1 MIGAVLWIGLIGSII
16 LVIVAPIYE
25 AIRDFFA
32 TRKSER
38 KVQEAMRRHHRAQEQ
53 IAEYEARGERAPREL
68 WDEEQK
74 SCLSYSMSMDKCPDR
89 EYREVMKG
97 KYPLNAPV
105 HYREEVGYAA
115 RRYYDEIDWYNNP
128 ALAPYRHS
136 CELPDLWE
144 KIAWER
150 WMYEIAL
157 KGCPYEEVKC
167 EMLEKYPLLPPPD
180 GDPDEGWK
188 RIETQVVKEEEGL

>member
-16 LVIVAPIYE
+16 LVIVEPIYV

-32 TRKSER
+32 TRKSEK

-74 SCLSYSMSMDKCPDR
+74 SCLSYSMSMIKCPDR
-89 EYREVMKG
+89 EYREVMEG

-105 HYREEVGYAA
+105 HYRETLGKAA
-115 RRYYDEIDWYNNP
+115 ESYESAKRIYD
-128 ALAPYRHS
+128 
-136 CELPDLWE
+136 
-144 KIAWER
+144 K
-150 WMYEIAL
+150 EIASWRYTSEWTRSILFRDRWDYEMEL
-157 KGCPYEEVKC
+157 KRCPYEDVKREV
-167 EMLEKYPLLPPPD
+167 LEKHPLEPIPPMQLW
-180 GDPDEGWK
+180 DP
-188 RIETQVVKEEEGL
+188 

>member
-89 EYREVMKG
+89 EYRKVMEG
-97 KYPLNAPV
+97 KVPAQRARPLQGGGRLRGA
-105 HYREEVGYAA
+105 
-115 RRYYDEIDWYNNP
+115 
-128 ALAPYRHS
+128 
-136 CELPDLWE
+136 
-144 KIAWER
+144 
-150 WMYEIAL
+150 
-157 KGCPYEEVKC
+157 
-167 EMLEKYPLLPPPD
+167 
-180 GDPDEGWK
+180 
-188 RIETQVVKEEEGL
+188 QVL